1 MDGGVV
7 GALAAQEG
15 TVGFRTLQRTT
26 TVSENDPDTANSPN
40 CRAGE
45 TPIAGGWYVDG
56 AGSFAVDIYN
66 SYPDGQAW
74 AIDLFV
80 PASAAAP
87 ATVDVTV
94 HVTCAVATAP

>member
-1 MDGGVV
+1 M
-7 GALAAQEG
+7 
-15 TVGFRTLQRTT
+15 
-26 TVSENDPDTANSPN
+26 SENNPATVNSPN
-40 CRAGE
+40 CPIGE

-56 AGSFAVDIYN
+56 AGPFAVEIYN

-74 AIDLFV
+74 EVGLLV
-80 PASAAAP
+80 PESAAAP